1 MTAVNS
7 GALSIPPSIGE
18 AELPVSTKRVSQGLV
33 LLLLLMMVAGA
44 SARVSATEGP
54 QFVTAQAQAGA
65 LPLAE
70 NGKVPPLCVSVEDF
84 AGVRRAAGDLADDFS
99 RVTGTKAE
107 LRCPPLSSREGNVIL
122 IGTIGHSPQ
131 IDRLIRSHKINVDAI
146 RGKWEATL
154 TQVVDHPVS
163 GVRRALVIAGSDK
176 RGTIFGIYDLSAQIG
191 VSPWYWWADVPP
203 WHHDALYAKPGR
215 WISPEPAVKYRGI
228 FLNDEAPSLTGW
240 VKAAYGNYNHRFYEH
255 VFELLLRLHA
265 NYLWPAMWNN
275 AFNEDDPLNPKL
287 ADEYGIVTGTSHHE
301 PMLRSQQEWKRH
313 GKGDWNYATN
323 AAELDGFWTKG
334 IERNANYESTITI
347 GMRGDGDKPMS
358 ETDDVALLEKIV
370 ADQRKIIADHLTP
383 TLKSDPQVWALYKE
397 VQGYY
402 EKGMRVPDDVTLL
415 WCDDNWGN
423 IRRLPTPAER
433 SRSGGAGIYYHFDYV
448 GGPRSY
454 KWLATYPLPK
464 VWEQMNLALH
474 YGADRIWIVNVGD
487 LKPME
492 MPIEFFLDLARDPS
506 KIGKDQIGSWTEA
519 WAANAFGPEHASE
532 VANLLAKYTKYN
544 GRRKPEQLEP
554 DTWNLVRDHEA
565 DRVEAQWQ
573 DLLAKAK
580 AMNDE
585 LPRERRAAYF
595 ELVLYPIEACATVNE
610 LYIAAGRN
618 HLYAAQGRRSA
629 NEEADETR
637 RLFAEDAALTNAF
650 NHTLLNGRW
659 NHMMDQTHIGYTYW
673 NQPPLNSMPAVNY
686 VQPADQPRMGI
697 AVEGSPIALTEGS
710 GELTLPG
717 FDSLNQQ
724 VRTIDLFNGGVGSFT
739 YTANADASWVK
750 LSNAGGV
757 VDNQRQISVGID
769 WDQVPA
775 GNSLA
780 EIRISQANGATYS
793 VRVPVLKPEA
803 LTRATL
809 QGFIEAD
816 GIVSIEAEHTTRRE
830 NAHDKNGMHWEVLP
844 DYGETLSAMTL
855 FPVDAPSAT
864 DPVQSAKLEYQIYF
878 TDSGAFNADFVL
890 APTLNF
896 VPGRGLRFAV
906 SIDDGQ
912 PEVIDALAHNTQKDW
927 EQAVSDGVRHVVVPV
942 NVEAVGYHT
951 LKVSAIDPGVVLEKI
966 VMLQNRHR
974 RFGGPIIESSYMGP
988 PESFHSASSA
998 LH

>member
-1 MTAVNS
+1 MASWVSRRQYRRAETMS
-7 GALSIPPSIGE
+7 MKIIPAYIWSF
-18 AELPVSTKRVSQGLV
+18 V
-33 LLLLLMMVAGA
+33 LLSVIAAGSSQA
-44 SARVSATEGP
+44 YAAEGP
-54 QFVTAQAQAGA
+54 QYVTAQVQAGA
-65 LPLAE
+65 LALAE
-70 NGKVPPLCVSVEDF
+70 NGRVLPLCVSADDF
-84 AGVRRAAGDLADDFS
+84 KGVQHAAGDLADDFA

-107 LRCPPLSSREGNVIL
+107 RRCLSTSSREEDAIL
-122 IGTIGHSPQ
+122 IGTIGHSQQ
-131 IDRLIRSHKINVDAI
+131 IDPLIQSRKINVDAI

-154 TQVVDHPVS
+154 TQVVDHPAR
-163 GVRRALVIAGSDK
+163 GIRRALVIAGSDK

-203 WHHDALYAKPGR
+203 WHHDALYAKTGR
-215 WISPEPAVKYRGI
+215 WISPEAAVKYRGI

-240 VKAAYGNYNHRFYEH
+240 VKATYGNYNHQVYEH

-287 ADEYGIVTGTSHHE
+287 ADEYGIVMGTSHHE
-301 PMLRSQQEWKRH
+301 PMLRAQQEWKRH

-323 AAELDGFWTKG
+323 AAELGDFWTKG
-334 IERNANYESTITI
+334 ITRNADYESTITI

-423 IRRLPTPAER
+423 IRRLPTSAER
-433 SRSGGAGIYYHFDYV
+433 SRSGGAGVYYHFDYV

-519 WAANAFGPEHASE
+519 WAANAFGPEHAPE
-532 VANLLAKYTKYN
+532 IADLLAKYTKYN

-554 DTWNLVRDHEA
+554 DTWSLVRDHEA
-565 DRVEAQWQ
+565 DRVEAEWQ
-573 DLLAKAK
+573 ALVAKAK
-580 AMNDE
+580 AINDE
-585 LPRERRAAYF
+585 LPPERRAAYF
-595 ELVLYPIEACATVNE
+595 EFVLYPIEACATVSE

-618 HLYAAQGRRSA
+618 HLYAVQGRRSA
-629 NEEADETR
+629 NEQADEAR
-637 RLFAEDAALTNAF
+637 RLFADDAAFTNAY
-650 NHTLLNGRW
+650 NHELLNGRW
-659 NHMMDQTHIGYTYW
+659 NHMMDQTHVGYTYW
-673 NQPPLNSMPAVNY
+673 NQPVLNSMPAVHY
-686 VQPADQPRMGI
+686 VQPADEPRMGI
-697 AVEGSPIALTEGS
+697 AVEGSPMALTEGR

-724 VRTIDLFNGGVGSFT
+724 VRTIEVFNSGLGSFT
-739 YTANADASWVK
+739 YTAKADAPWVK
-750 LSNAGGV
+750 LSNTGGM
-757 VDNQRQISVGID
+757 VDDQQRVSVSIN
-769 WDQVPA
+769 WEQVPA
-775 GNSLA
+775 GTSLA
-780 EIRISQANGATYS
+780 TIQISQENGATYS
-793 VRVPVLKPEA
+793 VRVRALKPDA
-803 LTRATL
+803 VTRASL
-809 QGFIEAD
+809 QGFIEAN
-816 GIVSIEAEHTTRRE
+816 GSVSIEAEHTTRRV
-830 NAHDKNGMHWEVLP
+830 NTDDKDGMQWDVLP

-864 DPVQSAKLEYQIYF
+864 DPTRSAKLEYQIYF
-878 TDSGAFNADFVL
+878 TDSGTFNAEFML

-906 SIDDGQ
+906 NLDDGQ
-912 PEVIDALAHNTQKDW
+912 PRVIDALVHNTDKDW
-927 EQAVSDGVRHVVVPV
+927 EKAVSDGVRRVVVPV
-942 NVEAVGYHT
+942 SIGATGYHT
-951 LKVSAIDPGVVLEKI
+951 LEVHAIDPGLVLEKI
-966 VMLQNRHR
+966 VLRQERQASS
-974 RFGGPIIESSYMGP
+974 GGPIAESYLGP
-988 PESFHSASSA
+988 PESFHSASSTPNVSSA
-998 LH
+998 AR